1 MKIYFDGDSWTKG
14 NDLDEEHRLSI
25 RFSALVSKALGAEE
39 YNISRSGKSNHRIVR
54 NLLIDND
61 ISQYDLAIIQMTF
74 PNRTEYFDSRVKPGR
89 TGDVLF
95 TNNRSPNKNIQ
106 IGNWNSVSMT
116 STNKLQKN
124 SKFWIK
130 YYKEIYSETYGRT
143 YEQIFAT
150 TIRDHCKVNN
160 VKLLL
165 LTNNYDINIDF
176 DLQLQSPRYPQGEK
190 LHPSEKGHRII
201 ADDILRRVIDFSLVT
216 S

>member
-14 NDLDEEHRLSI
+14 NDLNEEHRLSI

-39 YNISRSGKSNHRIVR
+39 YNISRSGRSNHRIVR
-54 NLLIDND
+54 HLLIENN

-89 TGDVLF
+89 TGDILF
-95 TNNRSPNKNIQ
+95 TNSKSPSKNIQ
-106 IGNWNSVSMT
+106 VGKWRSVSIT
-116 STNKLQKN
+116 DTNKLEN
-124 SKFWIK
+124 YRDFWK
-130 YYKEIYSETYGRT
+130 QYYKEIYSETYSET

-165 LTNNYDINIDF
+165 LSNNYNTKIDF
-176 DLQLQSPRYPQGEK
+176 DLQLQVPRYPQGEK
-190 LHPSEKGHRII
+190 FHPTEKGHRLI
-201 ADDILRRVIDFSLVT
+201 ADDILRLIK
-216 S
+216 